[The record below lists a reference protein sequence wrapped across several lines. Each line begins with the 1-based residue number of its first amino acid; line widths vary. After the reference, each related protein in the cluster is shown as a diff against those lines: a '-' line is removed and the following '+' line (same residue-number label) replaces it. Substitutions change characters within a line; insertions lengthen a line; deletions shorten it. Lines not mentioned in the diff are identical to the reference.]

1 MPAAE
6 SAVQKRGKM
15 RRMSKIVMCT
25 QEAASLNSSRNN
37 YQLFGWCLISV
48 MIWNSENTEKLFLH
62 FDLNRFSVTA
72 NSSLGPTPKSQ
83 SKIHPTAI
91 TALTHTFEAH
101 VMRHCSGSAPPLLQM
116 QQPMRGMQSGGPM
129 LTVGNVAAWVEERR
143 MRGSVAGGGG
153 RSSLEKNGH
162 LSAPWS

>member
-1 MPAAE
+1 MCH
-6 SAVQKRGKM
+6 VYTRG
-15 RRMSKIVMCT
+15 
-25 QEAASLNSSRNN
+25 SLSSRND
-37 YQLFGWCLISV
+37 QLFGWCLISV
-48 MIWNSENTEKLFLH
+48 IWNSENTEKLFLH

-143 MRGSVAGGGG
+143 MRGSVVGGGG
-153 RSSLEKNGH
+153 RSSWKKMDT
-162 LSAPWS
+162 